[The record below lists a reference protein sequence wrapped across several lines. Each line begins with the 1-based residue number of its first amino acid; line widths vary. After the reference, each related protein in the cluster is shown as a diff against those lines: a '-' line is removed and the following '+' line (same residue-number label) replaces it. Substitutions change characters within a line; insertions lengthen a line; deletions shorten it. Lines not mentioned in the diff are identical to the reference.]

1 MDGIGYPV
9 RDMDR
14 VLQIL
19 VNAAALYVAVL
30 VVPGLD
36 FDQAGDDWWW
46 KFLLVAVAFSLVNSY
61 IRPVLR
67 ILTFPISIVTL
78 GLFLLVINAL
88 MLLLTGA
95 ISGELDLGFV
105 VDGFFAALLGAIV
118 VSLVG
123 FGLSMAIGTTRRVL

>member
-1 MDGIGYPV
+1 MRP
-9 RDMDR
+9 
-14 VLQIL
+14 VLQIFTL
-19 VNAAALYVAVL
+19 
-30 VVPGLD
+30 
-36 FDQAGDDWWW
+36 
-46 KFLLVAVAFSLVNSY
+46 
-61 IRPVLR
+61 
-67 ILTFPISIVTL
+67 PITLMTL